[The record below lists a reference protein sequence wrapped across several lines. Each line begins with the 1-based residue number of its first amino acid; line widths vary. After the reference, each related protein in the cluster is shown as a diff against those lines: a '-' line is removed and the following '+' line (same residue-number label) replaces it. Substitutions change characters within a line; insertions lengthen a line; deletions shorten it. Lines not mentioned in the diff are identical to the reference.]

1 MRGIHYY
8 EAGLPSRI
16 AIVSAPALPREQAHG
31 RRRRVME
38 NRWSYKNYQIKDGL
52 KPGSRHFQYFYVVSE
67 EGKKRSSYCVWIEDE
82 ALSRFE
88 EPGDFASIV
97 STQRESWDKWVK
109 GKIDEGDFGSKVL
122 KFGPDGVKEIELSE
136 MSAHLSME

>member
-1 MRGIHYY
+1 MRGIYY
-8 EAGLPSRI
+8 CEAGRPSRI
-16 AIVSAPALPREQAHG
+16 AIVSAAALAREQVHG

-88 EPGDFASIV
+88 EPGDFAPIV